1 MARDAPD
8 NASGKG
14 FESVAVKIALS
25 SYSFYGFGG
34 GPNGADLPSVWQM
47 IDYCVEFGVDGIEFL
62 NEHLTVSGITSP
74 EDRHKLKQ
82 YMSIR
87 GIRPVTVAASNNPLK
102 LTPVERAD
110 DLATFMQHIDWAAEL
125 GAPFVRALGGRWG
138 TITDFHALTQNR
150 GEEPPVEG
158 YTEEQ
163 GLEWIIQSLRT
174 AANYAS
180 RKGVT
185 LVLENHWGPTGT
197 AAGCKRI
204 HDGVG
209 SPWLKYV
216 LDTGNF
222 FHLPDQ
228 YAEMQVFMDDL
239 AMLHT
244 KVYLG
249 GSRVGATNP
258 DYGRIG
264 QMLGEVSYTGY
275 ASIEFEGKANPRDGV
290 VAGIAEIR
298 EHLGA

>member
-1 MARDAPD
+1 M
-8 NASGKG
+8 SGKG
-14 FESVAVKIALS
+14 IQPVAVKIALS

-34 GPNGADLPSVWQM
+34 GPNGADLPSVRQM

-62 NEHLTVSGITSP
+62 NEHLTMSGITTP
-74 EDRHKLKQ
+74 QDRAELKQ

-87 GIRPVTVAASNNPLK
+87 GIRPITVAASNNPLK

-110 DLATFMQHIDWAAEL
+110 DLAKFFEHVDWAAEL

-138 TITDFHALTQNR
+138 TIKDFGELTANR

-163 GLEWIIQSLRT
+163 GFEWIVQSLRA
-174 AANYAS
+174 AANYAGK
-180 RKGVT
+180 KGVT

-197 AAGCKRI
+197 AAGCKLI
-204 HDGVG
+204 HDAVD
-209 SPWLKYV
+209 SPWLRYV

-228 YAEMQVFMDDL
+228 YAEMQVFMEDL

-249 GSRVGATNP
+249 GSRVGATDP
-258 DYGRIG
+258 DYARIG
-264 QMLGEVSYTGY
+264 TMLEAAGYTGY

-298 EHLGA
+298 EHLGR